1 MRFFFINRNNTSK
14 NKIMHDF
21 SNNFKERIKSLN
33 VQDITDK
40 ILTVLNN
47 AFDSVQKVDSKVLIS
62 FKEFE
67 SDSLLSHIF
76 TVNVDFV
83 QLSKNTLKINNL
95 DSLSIDIIKTCQ
107 NNLDK
112 TLENENYLTIEKYA
126 VQDFVT
132 EVIKDYFKESV
143 TTEKVYTISVK
154 PQDSL
159 LIVNDEI
166 VTTIN
171 GTYSDKAPENSEI
184 KVYISSE
191 NYEPLEETIT
201 LSSEKSVFNFEL
213 KPVLCAFNLVTV
225 PETDNVHLYKKV
237 ERTYLN
243 EKTGTALKE
252 STKPSSFV
260 FSDLETGYS
269 EIPLVKNGRVYQCSV
284 NKGSEFVLQ
293 VKKRLYK
300 DITET
305 ILFERDIFE
314 VLDLE
319 KYCIPVK
326 ITGPENCSVY
336 VNDELVE
343 IPYKTE
349 LGVNEGLK
357 IEALSDTGE
366 VYKNFVIGNES
377 NISTGLEFNINFTK
391 MFDFDIKVEDS
402 SDLYINNLKIDST
415 SYSEQFIEGSV
426 VDVRVEKSGYV
437 PIVERFYITHDI
449 EKEYTLTEK
458 LPEKVLSISV
468 EPQDAYLILNGQQ
481 VTNPY
486 TGMFT
491 ENSEIQIKA
500 FKSGYKAI
508 TENIIL
514 NSDIEKKYIL
524 EEVQIEK
531 PILNIDCNIPDAT
544 LVVNNDFIS
553 LPASI
558 YGVPGSLYSVMISKE
573 GYKTYTN
580 EIRLVENTDLH
591 VELEKLSELELTDK
605 VKLKV
610 NCSKLNSI
618 IMINGVQVD
627 NNSTVEYPRGTIL
640 DIEATYPGYVT
651 YSRRMSISE
660 DTDLDIVLEKS
671 ENLSTYR
678 VYVYNTTG
686 ATLTVNDKQVAAPY
700 VSDFEYGSKVK
711 IKSEL
716 EGYETY
722 ENELFIDQD
731 YIININLKK
740 KVDIN
745 IETVIPE

>member
-1 MRFFFINRNNTSK
+1 MY
-14 NKIMHDF
+14 DF
-21 SNNFKERIKSLN
+21 SNAFKEQIKGLN
-33 VQDITDK
+33 VQSISAK

-47 AFDSVQKVDSKVLIS
+47 AFDSIQNQDGKVLIS

-67 SDSLLSHIF
+67 SNSVLSHIF

-83 QLSKNTLKINNL
+83 QLSKNVLKINNL
-95 DSLSIDIIKTCQ
+95 NSLSIDIIKTCRTK
-107 NNLDK
+107 NFDK
-112 TLENENYLTIEKYA
+112 TLENENHLTIEKYA
-126 VQDFVT
+126 IQDFVT
-132 EVIKDYFKESV
+132 EVVKDYFKESV
-143 TTEKVYTISVK
+143 TNEKVYTITVS
-154 PQDSL
+154 PQDAL
-159 LIVNDEI
+159 LIVNDEK

-184 KVYISSE
+184 KVYVSHD
-191 NYEPLEETIT
+191 NYEPVEETIT

-260 FSDLETGYS
+260 FSDPEYTYS
-269 EIPLVKNGRVYQCSV
+269 EIPLVKNDRVYQCSV

-300 DITET
+300 DISET
-305 ILFERDIFE
+305 ILFERDIFK

-402 SDLYINNLKIDST
+402 ADLYINNLKIDSGA
-415 SYSEQFIEGSV
+415 YSEKLIEGSV

-437 PIVERFYITHDI
+437 PVTERFYITHDI
-449 EKEYTLTEK
+449 EKEYVLTEK

-468 EPQDAYLILNGQQ
+468 EPQDAYLMLNGQQ

-491 ENSEIQIKA
+491 ENSEIQIKV

-508 TENIIL
+508 TENIIV
-514 NSDIEKKYIL
+514 NSDIEKNYVL
-524 EEVQIEK
+524 EEVQINK
-531 PILNIDCNIPDAT
+531 PILNIDCNVEDAV
-544 LVVNNDFIS
+544 LVVNNDFVT

-558 YGVPGSLYSVMISKE
+558 YGNPGSLYSIMISKE
-573 GYKTYTN
+573 GFKTYTN

-591 VELEKLSELELTDK
+591 VELEKLSSEELTDK
-605 VKLKV
+605 VKLNVK
-610 NCSKLNSI
+610 CSKLNSL

-640 DIEATYPGYVT
+640 DIEVTYPGYAT
-651 YSRRMSISE
+651 CSSRMTISE
-660 DTDLDIVLEKS
+660 DTDLNIVLEKTD
-671 ENLSTYR
+671 NLSSYR
-678 VYVYNTTG
+678 VYIYNTTG
-686 ATLTVNDKQVAAPY
+686 ATLTVNGKQVAAPY

-716 EGYETY
+716 DGYETY

-731 YIININLKK
+731 YIIYINLEKIDEK
-740 KVDIN
+740 LI
-745 IETVIPE
+745 

>member
-1 MRFFFINRNNTSK
+1 MY
-14 NKIMHDF
+14 DF
-21 SNNFKERIKSLN
+21 SNAFKEQIKGLN
-33 VQDITDK
+33 VQSISAK

-47 AFDSVQKVDSKVLIS
+47 AFDSIQNQDGKVLIS

-67 SDSLLSHIF
+67 SNSVLSHIF

-83 QLSKNTLKINNL
+83 QLSKNVLKINNL
-95 DSLSIDIIKTCQ
+95 NSLSIDIIKTCRTK
-107 NNLDK
+107 NFDK

-126 VQDFVT
+126 IQDFVT
-132 EVIKDYFKESV
+132 EVVKDYFKESIV
-143 TTEKVYTISVK
+143 NEKVYTITVS
-154 PQDSL
+154 PQDAL
-159 LIVNDEI
+159 LIVNDEK

-184 KVYISSE
+184 KVYVSHD
-191 NYEPLEETIT
+191 NYEPVEETIN

-260 FSDLETGYS
+260 FSDPEYTYS
-269 EIPLVKNGRVYQCSV
+269 EIPLVKNDRVYQCSV

-300 DITET
+300 DISET
-305 ILFERDIFE
+305 ILFERDIFK

-402 SDLYINNLKIDST
+402 ADLYINNLKIDSGA
-415 SYSEQFIEGSV
+415 YSEKLIEGSV

-437 PIVERFYITHDI
+437 PVTERFYITHDI
-449 EKEYTLTEK
+449 EKEYVLTEK

-491 ENSEIQIKA
+491 ENSEIQIKV

-508 TENIIL
+508 TENIIV
-514 NSDIEKKYIL
+514 NSDIEKNYVL
-524 EEVQIEK
+524 EEVQINK
-531 PILNIDCNIPDAT
+531 PILNIDCNVEDAV
-544 LVVNNDFIS
+544 LVVNNDFVT

-558 YGVPGSLYSVMISKE
+558 YGVPGSLYSIMISKE

-591 VELEKLSELELTDK
+591 VELEKLSSEELTDI
-605 VKLKV
+605 VKLNVK
-610 NCSKLNSI
+610 CSKLNSL

-640 DIEATYPGYVT
+640 DIEVTYPGYAT
-651 YSRRMSISE
+651 CSSRMTISE
-660 DTDLDIVLEKS
+660 DTDLNIVLEKTD
-671 ENLSTYR
+671 NLSSYR
-678 VYVYNTTG
+678 VYIYNTTG
-686 ATLTVNDKQVAAPY
+686 ATLTVNGKQVAAPY

-716 EGYETY
+716 DGYETY

-731 YIININLKK
+731 YIIYINLEKIDEK
-740 KVDIN
+740 LI
-745 IETVIPE
+745 

>member
-1 MRFFFINRNNTSK
+1 MR
-14 NKIMHDF
+14 DF
-21 SNNFKERIKSLN
+21 SNSFKEHIKKLDVQNTANEILETLN
-33 VQDITDK
+33 DS
-40 ILTVLNN
+40 
-47 AFDSVQKVDSKVLIS
+47 FDSIVNDGKVLIS
-62 FKEFE
+62 FRDFDGK
-67 SDSLLSHIF
+67 SIKSHIF

-83 QLSKNTLKINNL
+83 SLSKNVLKINNL
-95 DSLSIDIIKTCQ
+95 NTLSIDIINQCSDVQIQ
-107 NNLDK
+107 NTLDSGVYFSI
-112 TLENENYLTIEKYA
+112 LKYA
-126 VQDFVT
+126 LQDFITETVT
-132 EVIKDYFKESV
+132 DLFKESIV
-143 TTEKVYTISVK
+143 NEKVYTISVK
-154 PQDSL
+154 PQDAL

-184 KVYISSE
+184 KVHISSE
-191 NYEPLEETIT
+191 NYEPLEETFT
-201 LSSEKSVFNFEL
+201 LSSEKSVYDFEL
-213 KPVLCAFNLVTV
+213 KPVLCTFNLVTV

-243 EKTGTALKE
+243 DKSGTALKE

-260 FSDLETGYS
+260 FSDPEYTYS
-269 EIPLVKNGRVYQCSV
+269 EIPLDKNGRVYQCSV

-300 DITET
+300 DISET
-305 ILFERDIFE
+305 ILFDKDIFE
-314 VLDLE
+314 VIDLE
-319 KYCIPVK
+319 EYFVPVK
-326 ITGPENCSVY
+326 INAPENCSVY
-336 VNDELVE
+336 INDELVTV
-343 IPYKTE
+343 PYSTK
-349 LGVNEGLK
+349 LAVNEGLK

-366 VYKNFVIGNES
+366 VYKNFVIANES
-377 NISTGLEFNINFTK
+377 NISTGLEFDIEFTK
-391 MFDFDIKVEDS
+391 MFNFDIKVEDS
-402 SDLYINNLKIDST
+402 ADLYINNLKIDST
-415 SYSEQFIEGSV
+415 SYSEQLIEGSV

-437 PIVERFYITHDI
+437 PVTERFYITHDI

-468 EPQDAYLILNGQQ
+468 EPQDSYLILNGQQ

-486 TGMFT
+486 TGTFT

-514 NSDIEKKYIL
+514 NSDTEKQYTL

-531 PILNIDCNIPDAT
+531 PILNINCNIPDAT
-544 LVVNNDFIS
+544 LVVNNDFIT

-573 GYKTYTN
+573 GFKTYSN

-591 VELEKLSELELTDK
+591 VELEELSSEELTDK

-618 IMINGVQVD
+618 IMINGKQVD

-660 DTDLDIVLEKS
+660 DTELEITLEKS

-678 VYVYNTTG
+678 VYIYNTSG

-745 IETVIPE
+745 VDINII

>member
-1 MRFFFINRNNTSK
+1 MY
-14 NKIMHDF
+14 DF
-21 SNNFKERIKSLN
+21 SNAFKEQIKGLN
-33 VQDITDK
+33 VQSISDK

-47 AFDSVQKVDSKVLIS
+47 SFDSIQQDDGKVLIS

-67 SDSLLSHIF
+67 SNSVLCHIF

-83 QLSKNTLKINNL
+83 QLSKNVLKINNL
-95 DSLSIDIIKTCQ
+95 DSLSIDIIKTCRTK
-107 NNLDK
+107 NFDK

-126 VQDFVT
+126 IQDFVT
-132 EVIKDYFKESV
+132 EILKDYFKESIV
-143 TTEKVYTISVK
+143 NEKVYTISVK
-154 PQDSL
+154 PQDAL
-159 LIVNDEI
+159 LIVNDKS

-171 GTYSDKAPENSEI
+171 GTYSDKAPENTEI
-184 KVYISSE
+184 KVYVSHDNYQSIEE
-191 NYEPLEETIT
+191 NIVVTSDKT
-201 LSSEKSVFNFEL
+201 LFNFNLE
-213 KPVLCAFNLVTV
+213 PVLCAFNLVTV

-260 FSDLETGYS
+260 FSDPEYTYS
-269 EIPLVKNGRVYQCSV
+269 EIPLDKNGRVYQCSV

-305 ILFERDIFE
+305 ILFDRDIFK

-336 VNDELVE
+336 INDELVE

-391 MFDFDIKVEDS
+391 MFDFDIRVEDS
-402 SDLYINNLKIDST
+402 ADLYINNLKIDSN
-415 SYSEQFIEGSV
+415 SYSEQLIEGSI

-437 PIVERFYITHDI
+437 PVVERFYITQDI
-449 EKEYTLTEK
+449 EKEYVLTEK

-468 EPQDAYLILNGQQ
+468 EPQNAYLFVNGQQ

-486 TGMFT
+486 TGTFT
-491 ENSEIQIKA
+491 ENSEIQIKTFA
-500 FKSGYKAI
+500 SGYKAI
-508 TENIIL
+508 TENIIV
-514 NSDIEKKYIL
+514 NSDIEKQYTL

-531 PILNIDCNIPDAT
+531 PILNINCNIPDAT
-544 LVVNNDFIS
+544 LVVNNDFIT

-573 GYKTYTN
+573 GFKTYSN
-580 EIRLVENTDLH
+580 EIRLVENTDIN
-591 VELEKLSELELTDK
+591 VELEELSESELTDK

-678 VYVYNTTG
+678 VYIYNTSG

-716 EGYETY
+716 DGYETY
-722 ENELFIDQD
+722 ENELFINQD
-731 YIININLKK
+731 YIVNINLEKIDE

-745 IETVIPE
+745 INVK

>member
-1 MRFFFINRNNTSK
+1 
-14 NKIMHDF
+14 MHDF

-33 VQDITDK
+33 VQSISDK

-47 AFDSVQKVDSKVLIS
+47 AFDSVQQDDGKVLIS

-67 SDSLLSHIF
+67 SNSLLSHIF

-83 QLSKNTLKINNL
+83 QLSKNVLKINNL
-95 DSLSIDIIKTCQ
+95 DSLSIDIIKTCRTQ
-107 NNLDK
+107 NFDK

-126 VQDFVT
+126 IQDFVT

-143 TTEKVYTISVK
+143 TNEKVYTISVK
-154 PQDSL
+154 PQDAL

-184 KVYISSE
+184 KVYISSD
-191 NYEPLEETIT
+191 NYEPIEETIT
-201 LSSEKSVFNFEL
+201 LSSEKSVFDFEL

-243 EKTGTALKE
+243 ENAGTALKE

-260 FSDLETGYS
+260 FSDLEYTYS

-300 DITET
+300 DISET

-314 VLDLE
+314 VIDLE

-402 SDLYINNLKIDST
+402 ADLYVNNLKIDSGA
-415 SYSEQFIEGSV
+415 YSEKLIEGSV

-437 PIVERFYITHDI
+437 PVTERFYITQDI

-486 TGMFT
+486 SGMFT

-508 TENIIL
+508 TENIIV
-514 NSDIEKKYIL
+514 NSDIEKNYTL
-524 EEVQIEK
+524 EEVQINK
-531 PILNIDCNIPDAT
+531 PILNIDCNVEGAV
-544 LVVNNDFIS
+544 LVVNNDFIT
-553 LPASI
+553 LPAAI
-558 YGVPGSLYSVMISKE
+558 YGNPGSLYSVMISKE
-573 GYKTYTN
+573 GFKTYTN
-580 EIRLVENTDLH
+580 EIRLLENTDLH
-591 VELEKLSELELTDK
+591 VELEELSESELTDK
-605 VKLKV
+605 VKLNVK
-610 NCSKLNSI
+610 CSKLNSI

-627 NNSTVEYPRGTIL
+627 NNSTLEYPRGTIL
-640 DIEATYPGYVT
+640 DIEATYPGYAT
-651 YSRRMSISE
+651 YSSRMTISE
-660 DTDLDIVLEKS
+660 DSDLDIVLEKTD
-671 ENLSTYR
+671 NLSSYR

-686 ATLTVNDKQVAAPY
+686 ATLTVNDKQVSAPF

-716 EGYETY
+716 DGYKTY

-731 YIININLKK
+731 YIIYINLQKL
-740 KVDIN
+740 
-745 IETVIPE
+745 

>member
-1 MRFFFINRNNTSK
+1 MY
-14 NKIMHDF
+14 DF
-21 SNNFKERIKSLN
+21 SNAFKEQIKGLN
-33 VQDITDK
+33 VQSTSAK

-47 AFDSVQKVDSKVLIS
+47 AFDSIQNQDGKVLIS

-67 SDSLLSHIF
+67 SNSVLSHIF

-83 QLSKNTLKINNL
+83 QLSKNVLKINNL
-95 DSLSIDIIKTCQ
+95 NSLSIDIIKTCRTK
-107 NNLDK
+107 NFDK
-112 TLENENYLTIEKYA
+112 TLENENHLTIEKYA
-126 VQDFVT
+126 IQDFVT
-132 EVIKDYFKESV
+132 EVVKDYFKESV
-143 TTEKVYTISVK
+143 TNEKVYTITVS
-154 PQDSL
+154 PQDAL
-159 LIVNDEI
+159 LIVNDEK

-184 KVYISSE
+184 KVYVSHD
-191 NYEPLEETIT
+191 NYEPVEETIN

-213 KPVLCAFNLVTV
+213 KPVLCTFNLVTV

-260 FSDLETGYS
+260 FSDPEYTYS
-269 EIPLVKNGRVYQCSV
+269 EIPLVKNDRVYQCSV

-300 DITET
+300 DISET
-305 ILFERDIFE
+305 ILFERDIFK

-402 SDLYINNLKIDST
+402 ADLYINNLKIDSGA
-415 SYSEQFIEGSV
+415 YSEKLIEGSV

-437 PIVERFYITHDI
+437 PVTERFYITHDI
-449 EKEYTLTEK
+449 EKEYVLTEK

-491 ENSEIQIKA
+491 ENSEIQIKV

-508 TENIIL
+508 TENIIV
-514 NSDIEKKYIL
+514 NSDIEKNYVL
-524 EEVQIEK
+524 EEVQINK
-531 PILNIDCNIPDAT
+531 PILNIDCNVEDAV
-544 LVVNNDFIS
+544 LVVNNDFVT

-558 YGVPGSLYSVMISKE
+558 YGNPGSLYSIMISKE
-573 GYKTYTN
+573 GFKTYTN

-591 VELEKLSELELTDK
+591 VELEKLSSEELTDI
-605 VKLKV
+605 VKLNVK
-610 NCSKLNSI
+610 CSKLNSL

-640 DIEATYPGYVT
+640 DIEVTYPGYAT
-651 YSRRMSISE
+651 CSSRMTISE
-660 DTDLDIVLEKS
+660 DTDLNIVLEKTD
-671 ENLSTYR
+671 NLSSYR
-678 VYVYNTTG
+678 VYIYNTTG
-686 ATLTVNDKQVAAPY
+686 ATLTVNGKQVAAPY

-716 EGYETY
+716 DGYETY

-731 YIININLKK
+731 YIIYINLEKIDEK
-740 KVDIN
+740 LI
-745 IETVIPE
+745 

>member
-1 MRFFFINRNNTSK
+1 
-14 NKIMHDF
+14 MHDF
-21 SNNFKERIKSLN
+21 SNNFKERIKSLD
-33 VQDITDK
+33 VQSISDK
-40 ILTVLNN
+40 ILTVLNS
-47 AFDSVQKVDSKVLIS
+47 AFDSVQQDDGKVLIS

-67 SDSLLSHIF
+67 SNSLLSHIF

-83 QLSKNTLKINNL
+83 QLSKNVLKINNL
-95 DSLSIDIIKTCQ
+95 DSLSIDIIKTCRTK
-107 NNLDK
+107 NFDK

-126 VQDFVT
+126 IQDFVT

-143 TTEKVYTISVK
+143 TNEKVYTISVK
-154 PQDSL
+154 PQDAL

-184 KVYISSE
+184 KVYISSD
-191 NYEPLEETIT
+191 NYEPVEETIT

-260 FSDLETGYS
+260 FSDLEYTYS

-300 DITET
+300 DISET

-349 LGVNEGLK
+349 LAVNEGLK

-391 MFDFDIKVEDS
+391 MFNFDIKVEDS
-402 SDLYINNLKIDST
+402 ADLFINNLKIDSGT
-415 SYSEQFIEGSV
+415 YSEKLIEGSV

-437 PIVERFYITHDI
+437 PVVERFYITQDI

-486 TGMFT
+486 SGMFT

-508 TENIIL
+508 TENIIV
-514 NSDIEKKYIL
+514 NSDIEKNYTL
-524 EEVQIEK
+524 EEVQINK
-531 PILNIDCNIPDAT
+531 PILNIDCNVEGAV

-553 LPASI
+553 LPAAI
-558 YGVPGSLYSVMISKE
+558 YGNPGSLYSVMISKE
-573 GYKTYTN
+573 GFKTYTN
-580 EIRLVENTDLH
+580 EIRLLENTDLH
-591 VELEKLSELELTDK
+591 VELEELSESELTDK
-605 VKLKV
+605 VKLNV
-610 NCSKLNSI
+610 RCSKLNSI

-627 NNSTVEYPRGTIL
+627 NNSTLEYPRGTIL
-640 DIEATYPGYVT
+640 DIEATYPGYAT
-651 YSRRMSISE
+651 YSSRMTISE
-660 DTDLDIVLEKS
+660 DSDLDIVLEKTD
-671 ENLSTYR
+671 NLSSYR
-678 VYVYNTTG
+678 VYIYNTTG
-686 ATLTVNDKQVAAPY
+686 ATLTVNDKQVSAPF

-716 EGYETY
+716 DGYETY

-731 YIININLKK
+731 YIIYINLKTK
-740 KVDIN
+740 
-745 IETVIPE
+745 TVIPE

>member
-1 MRFFFINRNNTSK
+1 MY
-14 NKIMHDF
+14 DF
-21 SNNFKERIKSLN
+21 SNAFKEQIKGLN
-33 VQDITDK
+33 VQSISAK

-47 AFDSVQKVDSKVLIS
+47 AFDSIQNQDGKVLIS

-67 SDSLLSHIF
+67 SNSVLSHIF

-83 QLSKNTLKINNL
+83 QLSKNVLKINNL
-95 DSLSIDIIKTCQ
+95 NSLSIDIIKTCRTK
-107 NNLDK
+107 NFDK

-126 VQDFVT
+126 IQDFVT
-132 EVIKDYFKESV
+132 EVVKDYFKESV
-143 TTEKVYTISVK
+143 TNEKVYTISVS
-154 PQDSL
+154 PQDAL

-184 KVYISSE
+184 KVYVSHD
-191 NYEPLEETIT
+191 NYEPVEETIT

-260 FSDLETGYS
+260 FSDPEYTYS
-269 EIPLVKNGRVYQCSV
+269 EIPLVKNDRVYQCSV

-300 DITET
+300 DISKT
-305 ILFERDIFE
+305 ILFDRDIFE

-336 VNDELVE
+336 INDELVE

-402 SDLYINNLKIDST
+402 ADLYINNLKIDSNT
-415 SYSEQFIEGSV
+415 YSEKLIEGSV

-437 PIVERFYITHDI
+437 PVTERFYITHDI
-449 EKEYTLTEK
+449 EKEYVLTEK

-508 TENIIL
+508 TENIIV
-514 NSDIEKKYIL
+514 NSDIEKNYVL
-524 EEVQIEK
+524 EEVQINK
-531 PILNIDCNIPDAT
+531 PILNIDCNVEDAV
-544 LVVNNDFIS
+544 LVVNNDFVT

-558 YGVPGSLYSVMISKE
+558 YGNPGSLYSIMISKE
-573 GYKTYTN
+573 GFKTYTN

-591 VELEKLSELELTDK
+591 VELEKLSSEELTDK
-605 VKLKV
+605 VKLNVK
-610 NCSKLNSI
+610 CSKLNSL

-640 DIEATYPGYVT
+640 DIEVTYPGYAT
-651 YSRRMSISE
+651 CSSRMTISE
-660 DTDLDIVLEKS
+660 DTDLNIVLEKTDT
-671 ENLSTYR
+671 LSSYR
-678 VYVYNTTG
+678 VYIYNTTG
-686 ATLTVNDKQVAAPY
+686 ATLTVNGKQVAAPY

-716 EGYETY
+716 DGYETY

-731 YIININLKK
+731 YIIYINLEKIDEK
-740 KVDIN
+740 LI
-745 IETVIPE
+745 

>member
-1 MRFFFINRNNTSK
+1 MY
-14 NKIMHDF
+14 DF
-21 SNNFKERIKSLN
+21 SNAFKEQIKGLN
-33 VQDITDK
+33 VQSISAK

-47 AFDSVQKVDSKVLIS
+47 AFDSIQNQDGKVLIS

-67 SDSLLSHIF
+67 SNSVLSHIF

-83 QLSKNTLKINNL
+83 QLSKNVLKINNL
-95 DSLSIDIIKTCQ
+95 NSLSIDIIKTCRTK
-107 NNLDK
+107 NFDK

-126 VQDFVT
+126 IQDFVT

-143 TTEKVYTISVK
+143 TNEKVYTITVS
-154 PQDSL
+154 PQDAL
-159 LIVNDEI
+159 LIVNDEK

-184 KVYISSE
+184 KVYVSHD
-191 NYEPLEETIT
+191 NYEPVEETIN

-213 KPVLCAFNLVTV
+213 KPVLCVFNLVTV

-260 FSDLETGYS
+260 FSDPEYTYS
-269 EIPLVKNGRVYQCSV
+269 EIPLVKNDRVYQCSV

-300 DITET
+300 DISET
-305 ILFERDIFE
+305 ILFERDIFK

-402 SDLYINNLKIDST
+402 ADLYINNLKIDSN
-415 SYSEQFIEGSV
+415 SYSEKLIEGSV

-437 PIVERFYITHDI
+437 PVTERFYITQDI
-449 EKEYTLTEK
+449 EKEYVLTEK

-491 ENSEIQIKA
+491 ENSEIQIKV

-508 TENIIL
+508 TENIIV
-514 NSDIEKKYIL
+514 NSDIEKNYVL
-524 EEVQIEK
+524 EEVQINK
-531 PILNIDCNIPDAT
+531 PILNIDCNVEDAV
-544 LVVNNDFIS
+544 LVVNNDFVT

-558 YGVPGSLYSVMISKE
+558 YGNPGSLYSIMISKE
-573 GYKTYTN
+573 GFKTYTN

-591 VELEKLSELELTDK
+591 VELEKLSSEELTDK
-605 VKLKV
+605 VKLNVK
-610 NCSKLNSI
+610 CSKLNSL

-640 DIEATYPGYVT
+640 DIEVTYPGYAT
-651 YSRRMSISE
+651 CSSRMTISE
-660 DTDLDIVLEKS
+660 DTDLNIVLEKTD
-671 ENLSTYR
+671 NLSSYR
-678 VYVYNTTG
+678 VYIYNTTG
-686 ATLTVNDKQVAAPY
+686 ATLTVNGKQVAAPY
-700 VSDFEYGSKVK
+700 VADFEYGSKVK

-716 EGYETY
+716 DGYETY

-731 YIININLKK
+731 YIIYINLEKIDEK
-740 KVDIN
+740 LI
-745 IETVIPE
+745 

>member
-1 MRFFFINRNNTSK
+1 MY
-14 NKIMHDF
+14 DF
-21 SNNFKERIKSLN
+21 SNAFKEQIKGLN
-33 VQDITDK
+33 VQSISDK

-47 AFDSVQKVDSKVLIS
+47 AFDSIQNQDGKVLIS

-67 SDSLLSHIF
+67 SNSVLSHIF

-83 QLSKNTLKINNL
+83 QLSKNVLKINNL
-95 DSLSIDIIKTCQ
+95 NSLSIDIIKTCQ
-107 NNLDK
+107 TNFDK

-126 VQDFVT
+126 IQDFVT
-132 EVIKDYFKESV
+132 EVLKDYFKESIV
-143 TTEKVYTISVK
+143 NEKVYTISVK
-154 PQDSL
+154 PQDAL
-159 LIVNDEI
+159 LIVNDEK

-184 KVYISSE
+184 KVYVSHD
-191 NYEPLEETIT
+191 NYEPIEETIVVTSDKT
-201 LSSEKSVFNFEL
+201 LFNFNLE
-213 KPVLCAFNLVTV
+213 PVLCAFNLVTV

-260 FSDLETGYS
+260 FSDPEYTYS
-269 EIPLVKNGRVYQCSV
+269 EIPLDKNGRVYQCSV

-300 DITET
+300 DISET
-305 ILFERDIFE
+305 ILFDRDIFK

-336 VNDELVE
+336 INDELVE

-391 MFDFDIKVEDS
+391 MFDFDIRVEDS
-402 SDLYINNLKIDST
+402 ADLYINNLKIDSN
-415 SYSEQFIEGSV
+415 SYSEKLIEGSV
-426 VDVRVEKSGYV
+426 VVVRVEKSGYV
-437 PIVERFYITHDI
+437 PVTERFYITHDI
-449 EKEYTLTEK
+449 EKEYVLTEK

-491 ENSEIQIKA
+491 ENSEIQIKV

-508 TENIIL
+508 TENIIV
-514 NSDIEKKYIL
+514 NSDIEKNYIL
-524 EEVQIEK
+524 EEVQVNK
-531 PILNIDCNIPDAT
+531 PILNIDCNVEDAT
-544 LVVNNDFIS
+544 LVVNNDFIT

-558 YGVPGSLYSVMISKE
+558 YGVPGGLYNIMISKE
-573 GYKTYTN
+573 GFKTYTN

-591 VELEKLSELELTDK
+591 VELEKLSESELTDK
-605 VKLKV
+605 VKLNVK
-610 NCSKLNSI
+610 CSKLNSL

-640 DIEATYPGYVT
+640 DIEVTYPGYAT
-651 YSRRMSISE
+651 CSSRMTISE
-660 DTDLDIVLEKS
+660 DTDLNIVLEKTD
-671 ENLSTYR
+671 NLSSYR
-678 VYVYNTTG
+678 VYIYNTTG
-686 ATLTVNDKQVAAPY
+686 ATLTVNDKQVAAPF

-716 EGYETY
+716 DGYETY

-731 YIININLKK
+731 YIIYINLEKIDEK
-740 KVDIN
+740 MI
-745 IETVIPE
+745 

>member
-1 MRFFFINRNNTSK
+1 MR
-14 NKIMHDF
+14 DF
-21 SNNFKERIKSLN
+21 SNSFKEHIKKLD
-33 VQDITDK
+33 VQNTANE
-40 ILTVLNN
+40 ILATLNN
-47 AFDSVQKVDSKVLIS
+47 SFDSVVNDDKVLIS
-62 FKEFE
+62 FRDFDGK
-67 SDSLLSHIF
+67 SIKSHIF

-83 QLSKNTLKINNL
+83 SLSKNVLKINNL
-95 DSLSIDIIKTCQ
+95 NTLSIDIINQCSDVQIQ
-107 NNLDK
+107 NTLDSGLYFSILK
-112 TLENENYLTIEKYA
+112 FAL
-126 VQDFVT
+126 QDFITETVT
-132 EVIKDYFKESV
+132 DLFKESIV
-143 TTEKVYTISVK
+143 NEKVFTITVN
-154 PQDSL
+154 PQDAL

-166 VTTIN
+166 VTTVN
-171 GTYSDKAPENSEI
+171 GTYSNKAPENSEI
-184 KVYISSE
+184 KVHISSE
-191 NYEPLEETIT
+191 NYEPVEETFT
-201 LSSEKSVFNFEL
+201 LSSEKSVYDFEL
-213 KPVLCAFNLVTV
+213 KPVLCTFNLVTV

-243 EKTGTALKE
+243 EKSGTALKE
-252 STKPSSFV
+252 STKPNSFV
-260 FSDLETGYS
+260 FSDPEYTYS
-269 EIPLVKNGRVYQCSV
+269 EIPLVKNDRVYQCYV

-300 DITET
+300 DVSET
-305 ILFERDIFE
+305 ILFDKDIFK
-314 VLDLE
+314 VIDLE
-319 KYCIPVK
+319 EYFVPVK
-326 ITGPENCSVY
+326 INAPENCSVY
-336 VNDELVE
+336 INDELVTV
-343 IPYKTE
+343 PYSTK
-349 LGVNEGLK
+349 LAVNEGLK

-366 VYKNFVIGNES
+366 VYKNFVIANES
-377 NISTGLEFNINFTK
+377 NISTGLEFEIEFTK
-391 MFDFDIKVEDS
+391 MFNFDIKVEDS
-402 SDLYINNLKIDST
+402 ADLYINNLKIDST
-415 SYSEQFIEGSV
+415 YYSEQLIEGSV

-437 PIVERFYITHDI
+437 PVTERFYITQDI
-449 EKEYTLTEK
+449 EKEYVLTEK

-486 TGMFT
+486 SGMFT

-508 TENIIL
+508 TENIIV
-514 NSDIEKKYIL
+514 NSDTEKQYTL

-531 PILNIDCNIPDAT
+531 PILNINCNIPDAT
-544 LVVNNDFIS
+544 LVVNNDFIT

-573 GYKTYTN
+573 GFKTYSN

-591 VELEKLSELELTDK
+591 VELEELSESELTDK

-678 VYVYNTTG
+678 VYIYNTSG

-716 EGYETY
+716 DGYKTY

-731 YIININLKK
+731 YIVNINLEKIDGK
-740 KVDIN
+740 IDIN
-745 IETVIPE
+745 IM

>member
-1 MRFFFINRNNTSK
+1 MY
-14 NKIMHDF
+14 DF
-21 SNNFKERIKSLN
+21 SNAFKEQIKGLN
-33 VQDITDK
+33 VQSTSAK

-47 AFDSVQKVDSKVLIS
+47 AFDSIQNQDGKVLIS

-67 SDSLLSHIF
+67 SNSLLSHIF

-83 QLSKNTLKINNL
+83 QLSKNVLKINNL
-95 DSLSIDIIKTCQ
+95 NSLSIDIIKTCRTK
-107 NNLDK
+107 NFDK

-126 VQDFVT
+126 IQDFVT
-132 EVIKDYFKESV
+132 EVVKDYFKESV
-143 TTEKVYTISVK
+143 TNEKVYTISVS
-154 PQDSL
+154 PQDAL

-184 KVYISSE
+184 KVYVSHD
-191 NYEPLEETIT
+191 NYEPVEETIVVTSDKT
-201 LSSEKSVFNFEL
+201 LFNFNLE
-213 KPVLCAFNLVTV
+213 PVLCAFNLVTV

-260 FSDLETGYS
+260 FSDPEYTYS
-269 EIPLVKNGRVYQCSV
+269 EIPLVKNDRVYQCSV

-300 DITET
+300 DISKT
-305 ILFERDIFE
+305 ILFNRDIFE

-402 SDLYINNLKIDST
+402 ADLYINNLKIDSNT
-415 SYSEQFIEGSV
+415 YSEKLIEGSV

-437 PIVERFYITHDI
+437 PVTERFYITHDI
-449 EKEYTLTEK
+449 EKEYVLTEK

-508 TENIIL
+508 TENIIV
-514 NSDIEKKYIL
+514 NSDIEKNYVL
-524 EEVQIEK
+524 EEVQINK
-531 PILNIDCNIPDAT
+531 PILNIDCNVEDAV
-544 LVVNNDFIS
+544 LVVNNDFVT

-558 YGVPGSLYSVMISKE
+558 YGNPGSLYSIMISKE
-573 GYKTYTN
+573 GFKTYTN

-591 VELEKLSELELTDK
+591 VELEKLSSEELTDK
-605 VKLKV
+605 VKLNVK
-610 NCSKLNSI
+610 CSKLNSL

-640 DIEATYPGYVT
+640 DIEVTYPGYAT
-651 YSRRMSISE
+651 CSSRMTISE
-660 DTDLDIVLEKS
+660 DTDLNIVLEKTDT
-671 ENLSTYR
+671 LSSYR
-678 VYVYNTTG
+678 VYIYNTTG
-686 ATLTVNDKQVAAPY
+686 ATLTVNGKQVAAPY

-716 EGYETY
+716 DGYETY

-731 YIININLKK
+731 YIIYINLEKIDEK
-740 KVDIN
+740 LI
-745 IETVIPE
+745 

>member
-1 MRFFFINRNNTSK
+1 MY
-14 NKIMHDF
+14 DF
-21 SNNFKERIKSLN
+21 SNAFKEQIKGLN
-33 VQDITDK
+33 VQSISAK

-47 AFDSVQKVDSKVLIS
+47 AFDSIQNQDGKVLIS

-67 SDSLLSHIF
+67 SNSVLSHIF

-83 QLSKNTLKINNL
+83 QLSKNVLKINNL
-95 DSLSIDIIKTCQ
+95 NSLSIDIIKTCRTK
-107 NNLDK
+107 NFDK

-126 VQDFVT
+126 IQDFVT
-132 EVIKDYFKESV
+132 EVVKDYFKESIV
-143 TTEKVYTISVK
+143 NEKVYTISVK
-154 PQDSL
+154 PQDAT
-159 LIVNDEI
+159 LIVNDKI

-171 GTYSDKAPENSEI
+171 GTYSDKTPENTEI
-184 KVYISSE
+184 KVYVSHDNYQSIEE
-191 NYEPLEETIT
+191 NIIVTSDKT
-201 LSSEKSVFNFEL
+201 LFNFNLE
-213 KPVLCAFNLVTV
+213 PVLCAFNLVTV

-260 FSDLETGYS
+260 FSDPEYTYS
-269 EIPLVKNGRVYQCSV
+269 EIPLVKNDRVYQCSV

-300 DITET
+300 DISKT

-391 MFDFDIKVEDS
+391 MFDFDIRVEDS
-402 SDLYINNLKIDST
+402 ADLFINNLKIDSN
-415 SYSEQFIEGSV
+415 SYSEKLIEGSV

-437 PIVERFYITHDI
+437 PVTERFYITHDI
-449 EKEYTLTEK
+449 EKEYVLTEK

-508 TENIIL
+508 TENIIV
-514 NSDIEKKYIL
+514 NSDIEKNYVL
-524 EEVQIEK
+524 EEVQINK
-531 PILNIDCNIPDAT
+531 PILNIDCNVEDAT
-544 LVVNNDFIS
+544 LVVNNDFVT

-558 YGVPGSLYSVMISKE
+558 YGNPGSLYSIMISKE

-591 VELEKLSELELTDK
+591 VELEKLSSEELTDI
-605 VKLKV
+605 VKLNVK
-610 NCSKLNSI
+610 CSKLNSL

-640 DIEATYPGYVT
+640 DIEVTYPGYAT
-651 YSRRMSISE
+651 CSSRMTISE
-660 DTDLDIVLEKS
+660 DTDLNIVLEKTD
-671 ENLSTYR
+671 NLSSYR
-678 VYVYNTTG
+678 VYIYNTTG
-686 ATLTVNDKQVAAPY
+686 ATLTVNGKQVAAPY

-716 EGYETY
+716 DGYETY

-731 YIININLKK
+731 YIIYINLEKIDE
-740 KVDIN
+740 KV
-745 IETVIPE
+745 

>member
-1 MRFFFINRNNTSK
+1 
-14 NKIMHDF
+14 MHDF

-33 VQDITDK
+33 VQSISDK
-40 ILTVLNN
+40 ILTVLNS
-47 AFDSVQKVDSKVLIS
+47 AFDSVQQDDGKVLIS

-67 SDSLLSHIF
+67 SNSVLSHIF

-83 QLSKNTLKINNL
+83 QLSKNVLKINNL
-95 DSLSIDIIKTCQ
+95 DSLSIDIIKTCRTK
-107 NNLDK
+107 NFDK

-126 VQDFVT
+126 IQDFVT
-132 EVIKDYFKESV
+132 EVIKDYFKESIV
-143 TTEKVYTISVK
+143 NEKVYTISVK
-154 PQDSL
+154 PQDAL

-171 GTYSDKAPENSEI
+171 GTYSNKAPENSEI
-184 KVYISSE
+184 KVYISSD

-201 LSSEKSVFNFEL
+201 LSSDKTLFNFNLE
-213 KPVLCAFNLVTV
+213 PVLCAFNLVTV

-260 FSDLETGYS
+260 FSDPEYTYS

-300 DITET
+300 DISET

-319 KYCIPVK
+319 KYYIPVK

-377 NISTGLEFNINFTK
+377 NISTGLEFDIEFTK

-402 SDLYINNLKIDST
+402 ADLYINNLKIDSGT
-415 SYSEQFIEGSV
+415 YSEKLIEGSV

-437 PIVERFYITHDI
+437 PVTERFYITHDI

-486 TGMFT
+486 SGMFT

-514 NSDIEKKYIL
+514 NSDIEKNYSL

-531 PILNIDCNIPDAT
+531 PILNINCNVEDAT

-553 LPASI
+553 LPAAI
-558 YGVPGSLYSVMISKE
+558 YGNPGSLYSVMISKE
-573 GYKTYTN
+573 GFKTYTN
-580 EIRLVENTDLH
+580 EIRLLENTDLH
-591 VELEKLSELELTDK
+591 VELEELSESELTDK
-605 VKLKV
+605 VKLNVK
-610 NCSKLNSI
+610 CSKLNSL

-627 NNSTVEYPRGTIL
+627 NNSTLEYPRGTIL
-640 DIEATYPGYVT
+640 DIEATYPGYAT
-651 YSRRMSISE
+651 YSRRMTISE
-660 DTDLDIVLEKS
+660 DSDLDIVLEKS
-671 ENLSTYR
+671 DNLSSYR

-686 ATLTVNDKQVAAPY
+686 ATLTVNDKQVSAPF

-716 EGYETY
+716 DGYETY
-722 ENELFIDQD
+722 KNELFIDQD
-731 YIININLKK
+731 YIIYINLQKL
-740 KVDIN
+740 
-745 IETVIPE
+745 

>member
-1 MRFFFINRNNTSK
+1 
-14 NKIMHDF
+14 MHDF

-33 VQDITDK
+33 VQSTSAK

-67 SDSLLSHIF
+67 SNSLLSHIF

-83 QLSKNTLKINNL
+83 QLSKNVLKINNL
-95 DSLSIDIIKTCQ
+95 DSLSIDIIKTCRTK
-107 NNLDK
+107 NFDK

-126 VQDFVT
+126 IQDFVT
-132 EVIKDYFKESV
+132 EVIKDYFKESIV
-143 TTEKVYTISVK
+143 NEKVYTISVK
-154 PQDSL
+154 PQDAL

-184 KVYISSE
+184 KVYVSHDNYQSIEE
-191 NYEPLEETIT
+191 NIVVTSDKT
-201 LSSEKSVFNFEL
+201 LFNFNLE
-213 KPVLCAFNLVTV
+213 PVLCAFNLVTV

-243 EKTGTALKE
+243 EKTGTSLKE

-260 FSDLETGYS
+260 FSDPEYTYS

-300 DITET
+300 DISET

-402 SDLYINNLKIDST
+402 ADLFINNLKIDSGT
-415 SYSEQFIEGSV
+415 YSEKLIEGSV

-437 PIVERFYITHDI
+437 PVTERFYITHDI

-458 LPEKVLSISV
+458 LPEKVLSVSV

-491 ENSEIQIKA
+491 ENTEIQIKA

-508 TENIIL
+508 TENIIV

-524 EEVQIEK
+524 EEVQINK
-531 PILNIDCNIPDAT
+531 PILNIDCNVEDAV

-553 LPASI
+553 LPAAI
-558 YGVPGSLYSVMISKE
+558 YGNPGSLYSVMISKE
-573 GYKTYTN
+573 GFKTYTN
-580 EIRLVENTDLH
+580 EIRLLENTDLH
-591 VELEKLSELELTDK
+591 VELEELSESELTDK
-605 VKLKV
+605 VKLNVK
-610 NCSKLNSI
+610 CSKLNSI

-627 NNSTVEYPRGTIL
+627 NNSTLEYPRGTIL
-640 DIEATYPGYVT
+640 DIEATYPGYAT
-651 YSRRMSISE
+651 YSSRMTISE
-660 DTDLDIVLEKS
+660 DSDLDIVLEKS

-678 VYVYNTTG
+678 VYIYNTTG
-686 ATLTVNDKQVAAPY
+686 ATLTVNDKQVSAPY

-716 EGYETY
+716 DGYETY

-731 YIININLKK
+731 YIIYINLKK
-740 KVDIN
+740 LDI
-745 IETVIPE
+745 

>member
-1 MRFFFINRNNTSK
+1 MY
-14 NKIMHDF
+14 DF
-21 SNNFKERIKSLN
+21 SNAFKEQIKGLN
-33 VQDITDK
+33 VQSISAK

-47 AFDSVQKVDSKVLIS
+47 AFDSIQNQDGKVLIS

-67 SDSLLSHIF
+67 SNSVLSHVF

-83 QLSKNTLKINNL
+83 QLSKNVLKINNL
-95 DSLSIDIIKTCQ
+95 NSLSIDIIKTCRTQ
-107 NNLDK
+107 NFDK

-126 VQDFVT
+126 IQDFVT
-132 EVIKDYFKESV
+132 EILKDYFKESIV
-143 TTEKVYTISVK
+143 NEKVYTISVK
-154 PQDSL
+154 PQDAL
-159 LIVNDEI
+159 LIVNDKS

-184 KVYISSE
+184 KVYVSHD
-191 NYEPLEETIT
+191 NYEPVEETIVVTSDKT
-201 LSSEKSVFNFEL
+201 LFNFNLE
-213 KPVLCAFNLVTV
+213 PVLCAFNLVTV

-260 FSDLETGYS
+260 FSDPEYTYS
-269 EIPLVKNGRVYQCSV
+269 EIPLVKNDRVYQCSV

-300 DITET
+300 DISKT
-305 ILFERDIFE
+305 ILFDRDIFE

-366 VYKNFVIGNES
+366 VYKTFVIGNES

-402 SDLYINNLKIDST
+402 ADLYINNLKIDSN
-415 SYSEQFIEGSV
+415 SYSEKLIEGSV

-437 PIVERFYITHDI
+437 PVTERFYITHDI

-468 EPQDAYLILNGQQ
+468 EPQDAYLMLNGQQ

-491 ENSEIQIKA
+491 ENSEIQIKV
-500 FKSGYKAI
+500 FKTGYKAI
-508 TENIIL
+508 TENIIV
-514 NSDIEKKYIL
+514 NSDIEKNYVL
-524 EEVQIEK
+524 EEVQINK
-531 PILNIDCNIPDAT
+531 PILNIDCNVEDAV
-544 LVVNNDFIS
+544 LVVNNDFVT

-558 YGVPGSLYSVMISKE
+558 YGNPGSLYSIMISKE
-573 GYKTYTN
+573 GFKTYTN

-591 VELEKLSELELTDK
+591 VELEKLSSEELIDK
-605 VKLKV
+605 VKLNVK
-610 NCSKLNSI
+610 CSKLNSL

-640 DIEATYPGYVT
+640 DIEVTYPGYAT
-651 YSRRMSISE
+651 CSSRMTISE
-660 DTDLDIVLEKS
+660 DTDLNIVLEKTD
-671 ENLSTYR
+671 NLSSYR
-678 VYVYNTTG
+678 VYIYNTTG
-686 ATLTVNDKQVAAPY
+686 ATLTVNGKQVAAPY
-700 VSDFEYGSKVK
+700 ISDFEYGSKVK

-716 EGYETY
+716 DGYETY

-731 YIININLKK
+731 YIIYINLEKIDEK
-740 KVDIN
+740 LI
-745 IETVIPE
+745 

>member
-1 MRFFFINRNNTSK
+1 MY
-14 NKIMHDF
+14 DF
-21 SNNFKERIKSLN
+21 SNAFKEQIKGLN
-33 VQDITDK
+33 VQSISAK

-47 AFDSVQKVDSKVLIS
+47 AFDSIQNQDGKVLIS

-67 SDSLLSHIF
+67 SNSVLSHIF

-83 QLSKNTLKINNL
+83 QLNKNVLKINNL
-95 DSLSIDIIKTCQ
+95 NSLSIDIIKTCRTK
-107 NNLDK
+107 NFDK

-126 VQDFVT
+126 IQDFVT
-132 EVIKDYFKESV
+132 EVVKDYFKESIV
-143 TTEKVYTISVK
+143 NEKVYTITVK
-154 PQDSL
+154 PQDAL
-159 LIVNDEI
+159 LIVNDEK

-171 GTYSDKAPENSEI
+171 GTYSDKAPENTEI
-184 KVYISSE
+184 KVYVSHDNYQSIEE
-191 NYEPLEETIT
+191 NIVVTSDKT
-201 LSSEKSVFNFEL
+201 LFNFNLE
-213 KPVLCAFNLVTV
+213 PVLCEFNLVTV

-260 FSDLETGYS
+260 FSDPEYTYS

-284 NKGSEFVLQ
+284 NKGSEFILQ

-300 DITET
+300 DISKT

-402 SDLYINNLKIDST
+402 ADLYINNLKIDSGA
-415 SYSEQFIEGSV
+415 YSEKLIEGSV

-437 PIVERFYITHDI
+437 PVAERFYITHDI

-468 EPQDAYLILNGQQ
+468 EPQDAYLMLNGQQ

-491 ENSEIQIKA
+491 ENSEIQIKV

-508 TENIIL
+508 TENIIV
-514 NSDIEKKYIL
+514 NSDIEKNYIL
-524 EEVQIEK
+524 EEVQINK
-531 PILNIDCNIPDAT
+531 PILNIDCNVEDAT

-558 YGVPGSLYSVMISKE
+558 YGNPGSLYSIMISKE
-573 GYKTYTN
+573 GFKTYTN

-591 VELEKLSELELTDK
+591 VELEKLSSEELTDK
-605 VKLKV
+605 VKLNVK
-610 NCSKLNSI
+610 CSKLNSL

-640 DIEATYPGYVT
+640 DIEVTYPGYAT
-651 YSRRMSISE
+651 CSSRMTISE
-660 DTDLDIVLEKS
+660 DTDLNIVLEKTD
-671 ENLSTYR
+671 NLSSYR
-678 VYVYNTTG
+678 VYIYNTTG
-686 ATLTVNDKQVAAPY
+686 ATLTVNDKQVAAPF

-716 EGYETY
+716 DGYETY

-731 YIININLKK
+731 YIIYINLEKIDEK
-740 KVDIN
+740 LI
-745 IETVIPE
+745 

>member
-1 MRFFFINRNNTSK
+1 MY
-14 NKIMHDF
+14 DF
-21 SNNFKERIKSLN
+21 SNAFKEQIKGLN
-33 VQDITDK
+33 VQSISAT

-47 AFDSVQKVDSKVLIS
+47 AFDSIQNQDGKVLIS

-67 SDSLLSHIF
+67 SNSVLSHIF

-83 QLSKNTLKINNL
+83 QLSKNVLKINNL
-95 DSLSIDIIKTCQ
+95 NSLSIDIIKTCRTK
-107 NNLDK
+107 NFDK

-126 VQDFVT
+126 IQDFVT
-132 EVIKDYFKESV
+132 EVVKDYFKESIV
-143 TTEKVYTISVK
+143 NEKVYTISVK
-154 PQDSL
+154 PQDAL
-159 LIVNDEI
+159 LTVNDKI

-184 KVYISSE
+184 KVYVSHD
-191 NYEPLEETIT
+191 NYEPVEETIVVTSDKT
-201 LSSEKSVFNFEL
+201 LFNFNLE
-213 KPVLCAFNLVTV
+213 PVLCAFNLVTV

-260 FSDLETGYS
+260 FSDPEYTYS
-269 EIPLVKNGRVYQCSV
+269 EIPLVKNDRVYQCSV

-300 DITET
+300 DISKT

-336 VNDELVE
+336 INDELVE

-402 SDLYINNLKIDST
+402 ADLYINNLKIDSK
-415 SYSEQFIEGSV
+415 SYSEKLIEGSV

-437 PIVERFYITHDI
+437 PVTERFYITHDI
-449 EKEYTLTEK
+449 EKEYVLTEK

-508 TENIIL
+508 TENIIV
-514 NSDIEKKYIL
+514 NSDIEKNYVL
-524 EEVQIEK
+524 EEVQINK
-531 PILNIDCNIPDAT
+531 PILNIDCNVEDAV
-544 LVVNNDFIS
+544 LVVNNDFVT

-558 YGVPGSLYSVMISKE
+558 YGNPGSLYSIMISKE
-573 GYKTYTN
+573 GFKTYTN

-591 VELEKLSELELTDK
+591 VELEKLSSEELTDI
-605 VKLKV
+605 VKLNVK
-610 NCSKLNSI
+610 CSKLNSL

-640 DIEATYPGYVT
+640 DIEVTYPGYAT
-651 YSRRMSISE
+651 CSSRMTISE
-660 DTDLDIVLEKS
+660 DTDLNIVLEKTD
-671 ENLSTYR
+671 NLSSYR
-678 VYVYNTTG
+678 VYIYNTTG
-686 ATLTVNDKQVAAPY
+686 ATLTVNGKQVAAPY

-716 EGYETY
+716 DGYETY

-731 YIININLKK
+731 YIIYINLEKIDEK
-740 KVDIN
+740 LI
-745 IETVIPE
+745 

>member
-1 MRFFFINRNNTSK
+1 MY
-14 NKIMHDF
+14 DF
-21 SNNFKERIKSLN
+21 SNAFKEQIKGLN
-33 VQDITDK
+33 VQSISDK

-47 AFDSVQKVDSKVLIS
+47 AFDSIQNQDGKVLIS

-67 SDSLLSHIF
+67 SNSVLSHIF

-83 QLSKNTLKINNL
+83 QLSKNVLKINNL
-95 DSLSIDIIKTCQ
+95 NSLSIDIIKTCQ
-107 NNLDK
+107 TNFDK

-126 VQDFVT
+126 IQDFVT
-132 EVIKDYFKESV
+132 EVLKDYFKESIV
-143 TTEKVYTISVK
+143 NEKVYTISVK
-154 PQDSL
+154 PQDAL
-159 LIVNDEI
+159 LIVNDEK

-184 KVYISSE
+184 KVYVSHD
-191 NYEPLEETIT
+191 NYEPIEETIVVTSDKT
-201 LSSEKSVFNFEL
+201 LFNFNLE
-213 KPVLCAFNLVTV
+213 PVLCAFNLVTV

-260 FSDLETGYS
+260 FSDPEYTYS
-269 EIPLVKNGRVYQCSV
+269 EIPLNKNGRVYQCSV

-300 DITET
+300 DISET
-305 ILFERDIFE
+305 ILFDRDIFK

-336 VNDELVE
+336 INDELVE

-391 MFDFDIKVEDS
+391 MFDFDIRVEDS
-402 SDLYINNLKIDST
+402 ADLYINNLKIDSN
-415 SYSEQFIEGSV
+415 SYSEKLIEGSV
-426 VDVRVEKSGYV
+426 VVVRVEKSGYV
-437 PIVERFYITHDI
+437 PVTERFYITHDI

-491 ENSEIQIKA
+491 ENSEIQIKV

-508 TENIIL
+508 TENIIV
-514 NSDIEKKYIL
+514 NSDIEKNYIL
-524 EEVQIEK
+524 EEVQVNK
-531 PILNIDCNIPDAT
+531 PILNIDCNVEDAT
-544 LVVNNDFIS
+544 LVVNNDFIT

-558 YGVPGSLYSVMISKE
+558 YGVPGGLYNIMISKE
-573 GYKTYTN
+573 GFKTYTN

-591 VELEKLSELELTDK
+591 VELEKLSESELTDK
-605 VKLKV
+605 VKLNVK
-610 NCSKLNSI
+610 CSKLNSL

-640 DIEATYPGYVT
+640 DIEVTYPGYAT
-651 YSRRMSISE
+651 CSSRMTISE
-660 DTDLDIVLEKS
+660 DTDLNIVLEKTD
-671 ENLSTYR
+671 NLSSYR
-678 VYVYNTTG
+678 VYIYNTTG
-686 ATLTVNDKQVAAPY
+686 ATLTVNDKQVAAPF

-716 EGYETY
+716 DGYETY

-731 YIININLKK
+731 YIIYINLEKIDEK
-740 KVDIN
+740 MI
-745 IETVIPE
+745 

>member
-1 MRFFFINRNNTSK
+1 MR
-14 NKIMHDF
+14 DF
-21 SNNFKERIKSLN
+21 SNSFKEHIKKLD
-33 VQDITDK
+33 VQNTANE
-40 ILTVLNN
+40 ILATLNN
-47 AFDSVQKVDSKVLIS
+47 SFDSIDSNANDGKVLIS
-62 FKEFE
+62 FRDFDGK
-67 SDSLLSHIF
+67 SIKSHIF

-83 QLSKNTLKINNL
+83 SLSKNVLKINNL
-95 DSLSIDIIKTCQ
+95 NTLSIDIINQCSDVQIQ
-107 NNLDK
+107 NTLDSGLYFSILK
-112 TLENENYLTIEKYA
+112 FAL
-126 VQDFVT
+126 QDFITETVT
-132 EVIKDYFKESV
+132 DLFKESIV
-143 TTEKVYTISVK
+143 NEKVYTISVK
-154 PQDSL
+154 PQDAT

-171 GTYSDKAPENSEI
+171 GTYSNKAPENSEI
-184 KVYISSE
+184 KVHISSE
-191 NYEPLEETIT
+191 NYEPLEETFT
-201 LSSEKSVFNFEL
+201 LSSEKSVYDFEL
-213 KPVLCAFNLVTV
+213 KPVLCTFNLVTV

-243 EKTGTALKE
+243 DKSGTALKE

-260 FSDLETGYS
+260 FSDPEYTYS
-269 EIPLVKNGRVYQCSV
+269 EIPLDKNGRVYQCSV
-284 NKGSEFVLQ
+284 NKGSVFVLQ
-293 VKKRLYK
+293 VKKRHYK
-300 DITET
+300 DISKT
-305 ILFERDIFE
+305 ILFDKDIFE
-314 VLDLE
+314 VIDLE
-319 KYCIPVK
+319 EYFVPVK
-326 ITGPENCSVY
+326 INAPENCSVY
-336 VNDELVE
+336 IDDELVTV
-343 IPYKTE
+343 PYSTK
-349 LGVNEGLK
+349 LAVNEGLK

-366 VYKNFVIGNES
+366 VYKNFVIANES
-377 NISTGLEFNINFTK
+377 NISTGLEFDIEFTK
-391 MFDFDIKVEDS
+391 MFNFDIKVEDS
-402 SDLYINNLKIDST
+402 ADLYINNLKIDST
-415 SYSEQFIEGSV
+415 SYSEQLIEGSI

-437 PIVERFYITHDI
+437 PVTERFYITHDI

-468 EPQDAYLILNGQQ
+468 EPQNAYLFVNGQQ
-481 VTNPY
+481 VTNPF
-486 TGMFT
+486 TGTFT

-514 NSDIEKKYIL
+514 NSDTEKQYTL

-531 PILNIDCNIPDAT
+531 PILNINCNIPDAT
-544 LVVNNDFIS
+544 LVVNNDFIT

-573 GYKTYTN
+573 GFKTYTN
-580 EIRLVENTDLH
+580 EIRLVENTDIN
-591 VELEKLSELELTDK
+591 VELEELSESELTDK

-618 IMINGVQVD
+618 IMINGKQVD

-660 DTDLDIVLEKS
+660 DTELEITLEKS

-678 VYVYNTTG
+678 VYIYNTSG

-745 IETVIPE
+745 VDINIM

>member
-1 MRFFFINRNNTSK
+1 MY
-14 NKIMHDF
+14 DF
-21 SNNFKERIKSLN
+21 SHTFKEQIKGLN
-33 VQDITDK
+33 VQSISDK

-47 AFDSVQKVDSKVLIS
+47 AFDSVQRDDSKVLIS

-67 SDSLLSHIF
+67 SNSVLSHIF

-83 QLSKNTLKINNL
+83 QLSKNVLKINNL
-95 DSLSIDIIKTCQ
+95 DSLSIDIIKTCRTQ
-107 NNLDK
+107 NFDK

-126 VQDFVT
+126 IQDFVT
-132 EVIKDYFKESV
+132 EILKDYFKESIV
-143 TTEKVYTISVK
+143 NEKVYTISVK
-154 PQDSL
+154 PLDAL
-159 LIVNDEI
+159 LIVNDEK

-184 KVYISSE
+184 KVYVSHDNYQSIEE
-191 NYEPLEETIT
+191 NIVVTSDKT
-201 LSSEKSVFNFEL
+201 LFNFNLE
-213 KPVLCAFNLVTV
+213 PVLCAFNLVTV

-260 FSDLETGYS
+260 FSDPEYTYS

-284 NKGSEFVLQ
+284 NKGSEFVLR

-300 DITET
+300 DISET
-305 ILFERDIFE
+305 ILFERDIFK

-357 IEALSDTGE
+357 IEALSDSGE

-402 SDLYINNLKIDST
+402 ADLYINNLKIDSGA
-415 SYSEQFIEGSV
+415 YSEKLIEGSV
-426 VDVRVEKSGYV
+426 IDVRVEKSGYV
-437 PIVERFYITHDI
+437 PVTERFYITHDI

-486 TGMFT
+486 TGMYT
-491 ENSEIQIKA
+491 ENSEIQIKV

-508 TENIIL
+508 TENIIV

-524 EEVQIEK
+524 EEVQINK
-531 PILNIDCNIPDAT
+531 PILNIDCNVEDAT
-544 LVVNNDFIS
+544 LVVNNDFVT

-558 YGVPGSLYSVMISKE
+558 YGVPGGLYSIMISKE

-591 VELEKLSELELTDK
+591 VELEKLSSEELTDK
-605 VKLKV
+605 VKLNVK
-610 NCSKLNSI
+610 CSKLNSL

-640 DIEATYPGYVT
+640 DIEVTYPGYAT
-651 YSRRMSISE
+651 CSSRMTISE
-660 DTDLDIVLEKS
+660 DTDLNIVLEKTD
-671 ENLSTYR
+671 NLSSYR
-678 VYVYNTTG
+678 VYIYNTTG
-686 ATLTVNDKQVAAPY
+686 ATLTVNDKQVAAPF

-716 EGYETY
+716 DGYETY

-731 YIININLKK
+731 YIIYINLEKI
-740 KVDIN
+740 DERLI
-745 IETVIPE
+745 

>member
-1 MRFFFINRNNTSK
+1 
-14 NKIMHDF
+14 MHDF

-33 VQDITDK
+33 VQSISDK

-47 AFDSVQKVDSKVLIS
+47 AFDSVQQDDGKVLIS

-67 SDSLLSHIF
+67 SNSVLSHIF

-83 QLSKNTLKINNL
+83 QLSKNVLKINNL
-95 DSLSIDIIKTCQ
+95 DSLSIDIIKTCRTK
-107 NNLDK
+107 NFDK

-126 VQDFVT
+126 IQDFVT
-132 EVIKDYFKESV
+132 EVIKDYFKESIV
-143 TTEKVYTISVK
+143 NEKVYTISVS
-154 PQDSL
+154 PQDAL

-184 KVYISSE
+184 KVHISSD

-201 LSSEKSVFNFEL
+201 LSSEKSVFDFEL
-213 KPVLCAFNLVTV
+213 KPVLCTFNLVTV

-243 EKTGTALKE
+243 EKSGTALKE

-260 FSDLETGYS
+260 FSDPEYTYS

-300 DITET
+300 DISET

-319 KYCIPVK
+319 KYSIPVK

-391 MFDFDIKVEDS
+391 MFNFDIKVEDS
-402 SDLYINNLKIDST
+402 ADLFINNLKIDSGT
-415 SYSEQFIEGSV
+415 YSEKLIEGSV

-437 PIVERFYITHDI
+437 PVTERFYITHDI

-486 TGMFT
+486 SGMFR

-508 TENIIL
+508 TENIVV
-514 NSDIEKKYIL
+514 NSNIEKNYTL
-524 EEVQIEK
+524 EEVQINK
-531 PILNIDCNIPDAT
+531 PILNIDCNVEDAV

-553 LPASI
+553 LPAAI
-558 YGVPGSLYSVMISKE
+558 YGNPGSLYSVMISKE
-573 GYKTYTN
+573 GFKTYTN
-580 EIRLVENTDLH
+580 EIRLLENTDLH
-591 VELEKLSELELTDK
+591 VELEELSESELTDK
-605 VKLKV
+605 VKLNVK
-610 NCSKLNSI
+610 CSKLNSI

-627 NNSTVEYPRGTIL
+627 NNSTLEYPRGTIL

-651 YSRRMSISE
+651 YSRRMTISE
-660 DTDLDIVLEKS
+660 DSDLDITLEKS

-686 ATLTVNDKQVAAPY
+686 ATLTVNDKQVAAPF

-716 EGYETY
+716 DGYETY

-731 YIININLKK
+731 YIIYINLKK
-740 KVDIN
+740 LDI
-745 IETVIPE
+745 

>member
-1 MRFFFINRNNTSK
+1 MY
-14 NKIMHDF
+14 DF
-21 SNNFKERIKSLN
+21 SNAFKEQIKGLN
-33 VQDITDK
+33 VQSISAK

-47 AFDSVQKVDSKVLIS
+47 AFDSIQNQDGKVLIS

-67 SDSLLSHIF
+67 SNSVLSHIF

-83 QLSKNTLKINNL
+83 QLSKNVLKINNL
-95 DSLSIDIIKTCQ
+95 NSLSIDIIKTCRTK
-107 NNLDK
+107 NFDK
-112 TLENENYLTIEKYA
+112 TLENENHLTIEKYA
-126 VQDFVT
+126 IQDFVT
-132 EVIKDYFKESV
+132 EVVKDYFKESV
-143 TTEKVYTISVK
+143 TNEKVYTITVS
-154 PQDSL
+154 PQDAL
-159 LIVNDEI
+159 LIVNDEK

-184 KVYISSE
+184 KVYVSHD
-191 NYEPLEETIT
+191 NYEPVEETIT

-213 KPVLCAFNLVTV
+213 KPVLCEFNLVTV

-260 FSDLETGYS
+260 FSDPEYTYS
-269 EIPLVKNGRVYQCSV
+269 EIPLVKNDRVYQCSV

-300 DITET
+300 DISET
-305 ILFERDIFE
+305 ILFERDIFK

-402 SDLYINNLKIDST
+402 ADLYINNLKIDSGA
-415 SYSEQFIEGSV
+415 YSEKLIEGSV

-437 PIVERFYITHDI
+437 PVTERFYITHDI
-449 EKEYTLTEK
+449 EKEYVLTEK

-468 EPQDAYLILNGQQ
+468 EPQDAYLMLNSQQ

-491 ENSEIQIKA
+491 ENSEIQIKV

-508 TENIIL
+508 TENIIV
-514 NSDIEKKYIL
+514 NSDIEKNYVL
-524 EEVQIEK
+524 EEVQINK
-531 PILNIDCNIPDAT
+531 PILNIDCNVEDAV
-544 LVVNNDFIS
+544 LVVNNDFVT

-558 YGVPGSLYSVMISKE
+558 YGNPGSLYSIMISKE
-573 GYKTYTN
+573 GFKTYTN

-591 VELEKLSELELTDK
+591 VELEKLSSEELTDK
-605 VKLKV
+605 VKLNVK
-610 NCSKLNSI
+610 CSKLNSL

-640 DIEATYPGYVT
+640 DIEVTYPGYAT
-651 YSRRMSISE
+651 CSSRMTISE
-660 DTDLDIVLEKS
+660 DTDLNIVLEKTD
-671 ENLSTYR
+671 NLSSYR
-678 VYVYNTTG
+678 VYIYNTTG
-686 ATLTVNDKQVAAPY
+686 ATLTVNGKQVAAPY

-716 EGYETY
+716 DGYETY

-731 YIININLKK
+731 YIIYINLEKIDEK
-740 KVDIN
+740 LI
-745 IETVIPE
+745 

>member
-1 MRFFFINRNNTSK
+1 MY
-14 NKIMHDF
+14 DF
-21 SNNFKERIKSLN
+21 SNAFKEQIKGLN
-33 VQDITDK
+33 VQSISAK

-47 AFDSVQKVDSKVLIS
+47 AFDSIQNQDGKVLIS

-67 SDSLLSHIF
+67 SNSVLSHIF

-83 QLSKNTLKINNL
+83 QLSKNVLKINNL
-95 DSLSIDIIKTCQ
+95 NSLSIDIIKTCRTK
-107 NNLDK
+107 NFDK
-112 TLENENYLTIEKYA
+112 TLENENHLTIEKYA
-126 VQDFVT
+126 IQDFVT
-132 EVIKDYFKESV
+132 EVVKDYFKESV
-143 TTEKVYTISVK
+143 TNEKVYTITVS
-154 PQDSL
+154 PQDAL
-159 LIVNDEI
+159 LIVNDEK

-184 KVYISSE
+184 KVYISSD
-191 NYEPLEETIT
+191 NYEPVEETIN
-201 LSSEKSVFNFEL
+201 LSSEKSVFNFDL
-213 KPVLCAFNLVTV
+213 KPVLCTFNLVTV

-260 FSDLETGYS
+260 FSDPEYTYS
-269 EIPLVKNGRVYQCSV
+269 EIPLVKNDRVYQCSV

-300 DITET
+300 DISKT

-402 SDLYINNLKIDST
+402 ADLYINNLKIDSGA
-415 SYSEQFIEGSV
+415 YSEKLIEGSI

-437 PIVERFYITHDI
+437 PVTERFYITHDI
-449 EKEYTLTEK
+449 EKEYVLTEK

-491 ENSEIQIKA
+491 ENSEIQIKV

-508 TENIIL
+508 TENIIV
-514 NSDIEKKYIL
+514 NSDIEKNYVL
-524 EEVQIEK
+524 EEVQINK
-531 PILNIDCNIPDAT
+531 PILNIDCNVEDAV
-544 LVVNNDFIS
+544 LVVNNDFVT

-558 YGVPGSLYSVMISKE
+558 YGNPGSLYSIMISKE

-591 VELEKLSELELTDK
+591 VELEKLSSEELTDI
-605 VKLKV
+605 VKLNVK
-610 NCSKLNSI
+610 CSKLNSL

-640 DIEATYPGYVT
+640 DIEVTYPGYAT
-651 YSRRMSISE
+651 CSSRMTISE
-660 DTDLDIVLEKS
+660 DTDLNIVLEKTD
-671 ENLSTYR
+671 NLSSYR
-678 VYVYNTTG
+678 VYIYNTTG
-686 ATLTVNDKQVAAPY
+686 ATLTVNGKQVAAPY

-716 EGYETY
+716 DGYETY

-731 YIININLKK
+731 YIIYINLEKIDEK
-740 KVDIN
+740 LI
-745 IETVIPE
+745 

>member
-1 MRFFFINRNNTSK
+1 
-14 NKIMHDF
+14 MHDF
-21 SNNFKERIKSLN
+21 SNNFIERIIGLN
-33 VQDITDK
+33 VQSISDK

-47 AFDSVQKVDSKVLIS
+47 AFDSVQQDDGKVLIS

-67 SDSLLSHIF
+67 SNSVLSHIF

-83 QLSKNTLKINNL
+83 QLSKNVLKINNL
-95 DSLSIDIIKTCQ
+95 DSLSIDIIKTCRTK
-107 NNLDK
+107 NFDK

-126 VQDFVT
+126 IQDFVT

-143 TTEKVYTISVK
+143 TNEKVYTISVK
-154 PQDSL
+154 PQDAL

-184 KVYISSE
+184 KVYISSD
-191 NYEPLEETIT
+191 NYEPIEETIT
-201 LSSEKSVFNFEL
+201 LSSEKSVFDFEL

-243 EKTGTALKE
+243 ENTGTALKE

-260 FSDLETGYS
+260 FSDLEYTYS

-300 DITET
+300 DISET

-314 VLDLE
+314 VIDLE

-349 LGVNEGLK
+349 LAVNEGLK

-402 SDLYINNLKIDST
+402 ADLYINNLKIDSGT
-415 SYSEQFIEGSV
+415 YSEKLIEGSV

-437 PIVERFYITHDI
+437 PVTERFYITQDI

-486 TGMFT
+486 SGMFT

-508 TENIIL
+508 TENIIV
-514 NSDIEKKYIL
+514 NSDIEKNYTL
-524 EEVQIEK
+524 EEVQINK
-531 PILNIDCNIPDAT
+531 PILNIDCNVEDAV

-553 LPASI
+553 LPAAI
-558 YGVPGSLYSVMISKE
+558 YGNPGSLYSVMISKE
-573 GYKTYTN
+573 GFKTYTN
-580 EIRLVENTDLH
+580 EIRLLENTDLH
-591 VELEKLSELELTDK
+591 VELEELSESELTDK
-605 VKLKV
+605 VKLNVK
-610 NCSKLNSI
+610 CSKLNSI

-627 NNSTVEYPRGTIL
+627 NNSTLEYPRGTIL
-640 DIEATYPGYVT
+640 DIEATYPGYAT
-651 YSRRMSISE
+651 YSSRMTISE
-660 DTDLDIVLEKS
+660 DSDLDIVLEKTD
-671 ENLSTYR
+671 NLSSYR

-686 ATLTVNDKQVAAPY
+686 ATLTVNDKQVSAPF

-716 EGYETY
+716 DGYETY

-731 YIININLKK
+731 YIIYINLKK
-740 KVDIN
+740 LDI
-745 IETVIPE
+745 

>member
-1 MRFFFINRNNTSK
+1 
-14 NKIMHDF
+14 MHDF

-33 VQDITDK
+33 VQSISDK

-47 AFDSVQKVDSKVLIS
+47 AFDSVQQDEGKVLIS

-67 SDSLLSHIF
+67 TNSVLSHIF

-83 QLSKNTLKINNL
+83 QLNKNVLKINNL
-95 DSLSIDIIKTCQ
+95 DSLSIDIIKTCRTQ
-107 NNLDK
+107 NFDK

-126 VQDFVT
+126 IQDFVT
-132 EVIKDYFKESV
+132 EILKDYFKESIV
-143 TTEKVYTISVK
+143 NEKVYTISVK
-154 PQDSL
+154 PLDAL
-159 LIVNDEI
+159 LVVNDKI

-171 GTYSDKAPENSEI
+171 GTYSDKAPENTEI
-184 KVYISSE
+184 KVYVSHDNYQSIEE
-191 NYEPLEETIT
+191 NIVVTSDKT
-201 LSSEKSVFNFEL
+201 LFNFNLE
-213 KPVLCAFNLVTV
+213 PVLCAFNLVTV

-260 FSDLETGYS
+260 FSDPEYTYS

-284 NKGSEFVLQ
+284 NKGSEFVLR

-300 DITET
+300 DISET
-305 ILFERDIFE
+305 ILFERDIFK

-402 SDLYINNLKIDST
+402 ADLFINNLKIDSGA
-415 SYSEQFIEGSV
+415 YSEKLIEGSV

-437 PIVERFYITHDI
+437 PVTERFYITHDI
-449 EKEYTLTEK
+449 EKEYILTEK

-468 EPQDAYLILNGQQ
+468 EPQDAYLMLNGQQ
-481 VTNPY
+481 VANPY
-486 TGMFT
+486 TGMYT
-491 ENSEIQIKA
+491 ENSEIQIKV

-508 TENIIL
+508 TENIIV
-514 NSDIEKKYIL
+514 NSDIEKNYIL
-524 EEVQIEK
+524 EEVQINK
-531 PILNIDCNIPDAT
+531 PILNIDCNVEDAT

-558 YGVPGSLYSVMISKE
+558 YGNPGSLYSIMISKE

-591 VELEKLSELELTDK
+591 VELEKLSSEELTDK
-605 VKLKV
+605 VKLNVK
-610 NCSKLNSI
+610 CSKLNSL

-640 DIEATYPGYVT
+640 DIEVTYPGYAT
-651 YSRRMSISE
+651 CSSRMTISE
-660 DTDLDIVLEKS
+660 DTDLNIVLEKTD
-671 ENLSTYR
+671 NMSTYR
-678 VYVYNTTG
+678 VYIYNTTG
-686 ATLTVNDKQVAAPY
+686 ATLTVNDKQVAAPF

-716 EGYETY
+716 DGYETY

-731 YIININLKK
+731 YIIYINLEKI
-740 KVDIN
+740 D
-745 IETVIPE
+745 ETLI

>member
-1 MRFFFINRNNTSK
+1 
-14 NKIMHDF
+14 MHDF

-33 VQDITDK
+33 VQDTTDK

-47 AFDSVQKVDSKVLIS
+47 AFDSIQNQDGKVLIS

-67 SDSLLSHIF
+67 SNSVLCHIF
-76 TVNVDFV
+76 TVKVDFV
-83 QLSKNTLKINNL
+83 QLSKNVLKINNL
-95 DSLSIDIIKTCQ
+95 DSLSIDIIKTCRTQ
-107 NNLDK
+107 NFDK

-126 VQDFVT
+126 IQDFVT
-132 EVIKDYFKESV
+132 EILKDYFKESV
-143 TTEKVYTISVK
+143 VNEKVYTISVK
-154 PQDSL
+154 PQDAL
-159 LIVNDEI
+159 LIVNDKS

-171 GTYSDKAPENSEI
+171 GTYSDKAPENTEI
-184 KVYISSE
+184 KVYVSHDNYQSIEE
-191 NYEPLEETIT
+191 NIVVTSDKT
-201 LSSEKSVFNFEL
+201 LFNFNLE
-213 KPVLCAFNLVTV
+213 PVLCAFNLVTV

-237 ERTYLN
+237 KRTYLN

-260 FSDLETGYS
+260 FSDPEYTYS
-269 EIPLVKNGRVYQCSV
+269 EIPLDKNDRVYQCSV

-300 DITET
+300 DISET
-305 ILFERDIFE
+305 ILFDRDIFK

-391 MFDFDIKVEDS
+391 MFDFDIRVEDS
-402 SDLYINNLKIDST
+402 ADLYINNLKIDSN
-415 SYSEQFIEGSV
+415 SYSEKLIEGSV

-437 PIVERFYITHDI
+437 PVTERFYITHDI

-508 TENIIL
+508 TENIIV
-514 NSDIEKKYIL
+514 NSDIEKNYIL
-524 EEVQIEK
+524 EEVQVNK
-531 PILNIDCNIPDAT
+531 PILNIDCNVEDAT
-544 LVVNNDFIS
+544 LVVNNDFVT

-558 YGVPGSLYSVMISKE
+558 YGVPGGLYNIMISKE

-591 VELEKLSELELTDK
+591 VELEKLSSEELTDK
-605 VKLKV
+605 VKLNVK
-610 NCSKLNSI
+610 CSKLNSL

-640 DIEATYPGYVT
+640 DIEVTYPGYAT
-651 YSRRMSISE
+651 CSSRMTISE
-660 DTDLDIVLEKS
+660 DTDLNIVLEKTD
-671 ENLSTYR
+671 NLSSYR
-678 VYVYNTTG
+678 VYIYNTTG

-716 EGYETY
+716 DGYETY

-731 YIININLKK
+731 YIIYINLEKIDEK
-740 KVDIN
+740 SI
-745 IETVIPE
+745 

>member
-1 MRFFFINRNNTSK
+1 MY
-14 NKIMHDF
+14 DF
-21 SNNFKERIKSLN
+21 SNAFKEQIKGLN
-33 VQDITDK
+33 VQSISAK

-47 AFDSVQKVDSKVLIS
+47 AFDSIQNQDGKVLIS

-67 SDSLLSHIF
+67 SNSVLSHIF

-83 QLSKNTLKINNL
+83 QLSKNVLKINNL
-95 DSLSIDIIKTCQ
+95 NSLSIDIIKTCRTK
-107 NNLDK
+107 NFDK

-126 VQDFVT
+126 IQDFVT
-132 EVIKDYFKESV
+132 EVVKDYFKESIV
-143 TTEKVYTISVK
+143 NEKVYTISVK
-154 PQDSL
+154 PQDAL
-159 LIVNDEI
+159 LIVNDEK

-171 GTYSDKAPENSEI
+171 GTYSDKAPENTEI
-184 KVYISSE
+184 KVYVSHD
-191 NYEPLEETIT
+191 NYEPVEETIVVTSDKT
-201 LSSEKSVFNFEL
+201 LFNFNLE
-213 KPVLCAFNLVTV
+213 PVLCAFNLVTV

-260 FSDLETGYS
+260 FSDPEYTYS
-269 EIPLVKNGRVYQCSV
+269 EIPLVKNDRVYQCSV

-300 DITET
+300 DISET
-305 ILFERDIFE
+305 ILFERDIFK

-336 VNDELVE
+336 INDELVE

-402 SDLYINNLKIDST
+402 ADLFINNLKIDSNT
-415 SYSEQFIEGSV
+415 YSEKLIEGSV

-437 PIVERFYITHDI
+437 PVTERFYITHDI
-449 EKEYTLTEK
+449 EKEYVLTEK

-468 EPQDAYLILNGQQ
+468 EPQDAYLMLNGQQ

-508 TENIIL
+508 TESIIV
-514 NSDIEKKYIL
+514 NSDIEKNYVL
-524 EEVQIEK
+524 EEVQINK
-531 PILNIDCNIPDAT
+531 PILNIDCNVEDAT
-544 LVVNNDFIS
+544 LVVNNDFVT

-558 YGVPGSLYSVMISKE
+558 YGVPGSLYSIMISKE
-573 GYKTYTN
+573 GFKTYTN

-591 VELEKLSELELTDK
+591 VELEKLSSEELIDK
-605 VKLKV
+605 VKLNVK
-610 NCSKLNSI
+610 CSKLNSI

-640 DIEATYPGYVT
+640 DIEVTYPGYAT
-651 YSRRMSISE
+651 CSSRMTISE
-660 DTDLDIVLEKS
+660 DTDLNIVLEKTD
-671 ENLSTYR
+671 NLSSYR
-678 VYVYNTTG
+678 VYIYNTTG
-686 ATLTVNDKQVAAPY
+686 ATLTVNGKQVAAPY

-716 EGYETY
+716 DGYETY

-731 YIININLKK
+731 YIIYINLEKIDEK
-740 KVDIN
+740 LI
-745 IETVIPE
+745 

>member
-1 MRFFFINRNNTSK
+1 MY
-14 NKIMHDF
+14 DF
-21 SNNFKERIKSLN
+21 SNAFKEQIKGLN
-33 VQDITDK
+33 VQSISAK

-47 AFDSVQKVDSKVLIS
+47 AFDSIQNQDGKVLIS

-67 SDSLLSHIF
+67 SNSVLSHIF

-83 QLSKNTLKINNL
+83 QLSKNVLKINNL
-95 DSLSIDIIKTCQ
+95 NSLSIDIIKTCRTK
-107 NNLDK
+107 NFDK

-143 TTEKVYTISVK
+143 TNEKVYTITVS
-154 PQDSL
+154 PQDAL

-184 KVYISSE
+184 KVYISSD
-191 NYEPLEETIT
+191 NYEPVEETIN

-213 KPVLCAFNLVTV
+213 KPVLCTFNLVTV

-260 FSDLETGYS
+260 FSDPEYTYS
-269 EIPLVKNGRVYQCSV
+269 EIPLVKNDRVYQCSV

-300 DITET
+300 DISKT

-402 SDLYINNLKIDST
+402 ADLFINNLKIDSNT
-415 SYSEQFIEGSV
+415 YSEKLIEGSV

-437 PIVERFYITHDI
+437 PVTERFYITHDI
-449 EKEYTLTEK
+449 EKEYVLTEK

-508 TENIIL
+508 TENIIV
-514 NSDIEKKYIL
+514 NSDIEKNYVL
-524 EEVQIEK
+524 EEVQINK
-531 PILNIDCNIPDAT
+531 PILNIDCNVEDAV
-544 LVVNNDFIS
+544 LVVNNDFVT

-558 YGVPGSLYSVMISKE
+558 YGDPGSLYSIMISKE
-573 GYKTYTN
+573 GFKTYTN

-591 VELEKLSELELTDK
+591 VELEKLSSEELTDI
-605 VKLKV
+605 VKLNVK
-610 NCSKLNSI
+610 CSKLNSL

-640 DIEATYPGYVT
+640 DIEVTYPGYAT
-651 YSRRMSISE
+651 CSSRMTISE
-660 DTDLDIVLEKS
+660 DTDLNIVLEKAD
-671 ENLSTYR
+671 NLSSYR
-678 VYVYNTTG
+678 VYIYNTTG
-686 ATLTVNDKQVAAPY
+686 ATLTVNGKQVAAPY

-716 EGYETY
+716 DGYETY

-731 YIININLKK
+731 YIIYINLEKIDEK
-740 KVDIN
+740 LI
-745 IETVIPE
+745 

>member
-1 MRFFFINRNNTSK
+1 MR
-14 NKIMHDF
+14 DF
-21 SNNFKERIKSLN
+21 SNSFKEHIKKLD
-33 VQDITDK
+33 VQNTANE
-40 ILTVLNN
+40 ILATLNN
-47 AFDSVQKVDSKVLIS
+47 SFDSIVNDDKVLIS
-62 FKEFE
+62 FRDFDGK
-67 SDSLLSHIF
+67 SIKSHIF

-83 QLSKNTLKINNL
+83 SLSKNVLKINNL
-95 DSLSIDIIKTCQ
+95 NTLSIDIINQCSDVQIQ
-107 NNLDK
+107 NTLDSGLYFSILK
-112 TLENENYLTIEKYA
+112 FAL
-126 VQDFVT
+126 QDFITETVT
-132 EVIKDYFKESV
+132 DLFKESIV
-143 TTEKVYTISVK
+143 NEKVYTISVK
-154 PQDSL
+154 PQDAL

-171 GTYSDKAPENSEI
+171 GTYSNKAPENSEI
-184 KVYISSE
+184 KVHISSE
-191 NYEPLEETIT
+191 NYEPVEETFT
-201 LSSEKSVFNFEL
+201 LSSEKSVYDFEL
-213 KPVLCAFNLVTV
+213 KPVLCTFNLVTV
-225 PETDNVHLYKKV
+225 PETENVHLYKKV

-243 EKTGTALKE
+243 EKSGTALKE

-260 FSDLETGYS
+260 FSDPEYTYS
-269 EIPLVKNGRVYQCSV
+269 EIPLDKNGRVYQCSV

-300 DITET
+300 DISET
-305 ILFERDIFE
+305 ILFDHDIFK
-314 VLDLE
+314 VIDLE
-319 KYCIPVK
+319 EYFVPVK
-326 ITGPENCSVY
+326 INAPENCSVY
-336 VNDELVE
+336 INDELVTV
-343 IPYKTE
+343 PYSTK
-349 LGVNEGLK
+349 LAVNEGLK

-366 VYKNFVIGNES
+366 VYKNFVIANES
-377 NISTGLEFNINFTK
+377 NISTGLEFDIEFTK
-391 MFDFDIKVEDS
+391 MFNFDIRVEDS
-402 SDLYINNLKIDST
+402 ADLYINNLKIDSN
-415 SYSEQFIEGSV
+415 SYSEKLIEGSI

-437 PIVERFYITHDI
+437 PVVERFYVTQDI
-449 EKEYTLTEK
+449 EKEYVLTEK

-500 FKSGYKAI
+500 FKPGYKAI

-514 NSDIEKKYIL
+514 NSDVEKQYTL

-531 PILNIDCNIPDAT
+531 PILNINCNIPNAT
-544 LVVNNDFIS
+544 LVVNNDFIT

-558 YGVPGSLYSVMISKE
+558 YGVPGSLYSIMISKE
-573 GYKTYTN
+573 GFKTYSN

-591 VELEKLSELELTDK
+591 IELEELSSEELTDK
-605 VKLKV
+605 VKLNVK
-610 NCSKLNSI
+610 CSKLNSI

-627 NNSTVEYPRGTIL
+627 NNSTLEYPRGTIL

-660 DTDLDIVLEKS
+660 DTELEITLEKS

-678 VYVYNTTG
+678 VYIYNTSG
-686 ATLTVNDKQVAAPY
+686 ATLTVNDKQVAAPF

-716 EGYETY
+716 DGYKTY
-722 ENELFIDQD
+722 ENELFINQD
-731 YIININLKK
+731 YIVNINLEKIDG

-745 IETVIPE
+745 IM

>member
-1 MRFFFINRNNTSK
+1 
-14 NKIMHDF
+14 MHDF

-33 VQDITDK
+33 VQSISDK

-47 AFDSVQKVDSKVLIS
+47 AFDSVQQDDGKVLIS

-95 DSLSIDIIKTCQ
+95 DSLSIDIIKTCRTK
-107 NNLDK
+107 NFDK

-126 VQDFVT
+126 IQDFVT

-143 TTEKVYTISVK
+143 TNEKVYTISVK
-154 PQDSL
+154 PQDAL

-184 KVYISSE
+184 KVYISSD
-191 NYEPLEETIT
+191 NYEPIEETIT
-201 LSSEKSVFNFEL
+201 LSSEKSVFDFEL
-213 KPVLCAFNLVTV
+213 KPVLCEFNLVTV

-243 EKTGTALKE
+243 ENTGTALKE

-260 FSDLETGYS
+260 FSDLEYTYS

-300 DITET
+300 DISET

-314 VLDLE
+314 VIDLE

-326 ITGPENCSVY
+326 ITGPENCSVC

-402 SDLYINNLKIDST
+402 ADLFINNLKIDSGT
-415 SYSEQFIEGSV
+415 YSEKLIEGSV

-437 PIVERFYITHDI
+437 PVTERFYITQDI

-486 TGMFT
+486 SGMFR

-508 TENIIL
+508 TENIIV
-514 NSDIEKKYIL
+514 NSDIEKNYIL
-524 EEVQIEK
+524 EEVQINK
-531 PILNIDCNIPDAT
+531 PILNIDCNVEDAV

-558 YGVPGSLYSVMISKE
+558 YGNPGSLYSVMISKE
-573 GYKTYTN
+573 GFKTYTN
-580 EIRLVENTDLH
+580 EIRLLENTDLH
-591 VELEKLSELELTDK
+591 VELEELSESELTDK
-605 VKLKV
+605 VKLNVK
-610 NCSKLNSI
+610 CSKLNSI

-627 NNSTVEYPRGTIL
+627 NNSTLEYPRGTIL
-640 DIEATYPGYVT
+640 DIEATYPGYAT
-651 YSRRMSISE
+651 YSSRMTISE
-660 DTDLDIVLEKS
+660 DTDLDIVLEKTD
-671 ENLSTYR
+671 NLSSYR

-686 ATLTVNDKQVAAPY
+686 ATLTVNDKQVSAPF

-716 EGYETY
+716 DGYKTY

-731 YIININLKK
+731 YIIYINLQKL
-740 KVDIN
+740 
-745 IETVIPE
+745 

>member
-1 MRFFFINRNNTSK
+1 MY
-14 NKIMHDF
+14 DF
-21 SNNFKERIKSLN
+21 SNAFKEQIKGLN
-33 VQDITDK
+33 VQSISAK

-47 AFDSVQKVDSKVLIS
+47 AFDSIQNQDGKVLIS

-67 SDSLLSHIF
+67 SNSLLSHIF

-83 QLSKNTLKINNL
+83 QLSKNVLKINNL
-95 DSLSIDIIKTCQ
+95 NSLSIDIIKTCRTK
-107 NNLDK
+107 NFDK

-126 VQDFVT
+126 IQDFVT

-143 TTEKVYTISVK
+143 TNEKVYTITVS
-154 PQDSL
+154 PQDAL

-184 KVYISSE
+184 KVYISSD
-191 NYEPLEETIT
+191 NYEPVEETIT

-260 FSDLETGYS
+260 FSDPEYTYS
-269 EIPLVKNGRVYQCSV
+269 EIPLVKNDRVYQCSV

-300 DITET
+300 DISKT

-357 IEALSDTGE
+357 IEALSDSGE

-391 MFDFDIKVEDS
+391 MFNFDIKVEDS
-402 SDLYINNLKIDST
+402 ADLFINNLKIDSNT
-415 SYSEQFIEGSV
+415 YSEKLIEGSV

-437 PIVERFYITHDI
+437 PVTERFYITHDI
-449 EKEYTLTEK
+449 EKEYVLTEK

-500 FKSGYKAI
+500 FKPGYKAI
-508 TENIIL
+508 TENIIV
-514 NSDIEKKYIL
+514 NSDIEKNYVL
-524 EEVQIEK
+524 EEVQINK
-531 PILNIDCNIPDAT
+531 PILNIDCNVEDAV
-544 LVVNNDFIS
+544 LVVNNDFVT

-558 YGVPGSLYSVMISKE
+558 YGVPGSLYSIMISKE
-573 GYKTYTN
+573 GFKTYTN

-591 VELEKLSELELTDK
+591 VELEKLSSEELIDK
-605 VKLKV
+605 VKLNVK
-610 NCSKLNSI
+610 CSKLNSL

-640 DIEATYPGYVT
+640 DIEVTYPGYAT
-651 YSRRMSISE
+651 CSSRMTISE
-660 DTDLDIVLEKS
+660 DTDLNIVLEKTD
-671 ENLSTYR
+671 NLSSYR
-678 VYVYNTTG
+678 VYIYNTTG
-686 ATLTVNDKQVAAPY
+686 ATLTVNGKQVAAPY

-716 EGYETY
+716 DGYETY

-731 YIININLKK
+731 YIIYINLEKIDEK
-740 KVDIN
+740 VDVDIN
-745 IETVIPE
+745 INVK

>member
-1 MRFFFINRNNTSK
+1 MY
-14 NKIMHDF
+14 DF
-21 SNNFKERIKSLN
+21 SNAFKEQIKGLN
-33 VQDITDK
+33 VQSISAK

-47 AFDSVQKVDSKVLIS
+47 AFDSIQNQDGKVLIS

-67 SDSLLSHIF
+67 SNSVLSHVF

-83 QLSKNTLKINNL
+83 QLSKNVLKINNL
-95 DSLSIDIIKTCQ
+95 NSLSIDIIKTCRTK
-107 NNLDK
+107 NFDK
-112 TLENENYLTIEKYA
+112 TLENENHLTIEKYA
-126 VQDFVT
+126 IQDFVT

-143 TTEKVYTISVK
+143 TNEKVYTISVK
-154 PQDSL
+154 PQDAL

-184 KVYISSE
+184 KVYVSHD
-191 NYEPLEETIT
+191 NYEPVEETIT

-213 KPVLCAFNLVTV
+213 KPVLCTFNLVTV

-260 FSDLETGYS
+260 FSDPEYAYS
-269 EIPLVKNGRVYQCSV
+269 EIPLVKNDRVYQCSV

-300 DITET
+300 DISET
-305 ILFERDIFE
+305 ILFERDIFK

-402 SDLYINNLKIDST
+402 ADLYINNLKIDSGA
-415 SYSEQFIEGSV
+415 YSEKLIEGSV

-437 PIVERFYITHDI
+437 PVTERFYITHDI
-449 EKEYTLTEK
+449 EKEYVLTEK

-491 ENSEIQIKA
+491 ENSEIQIKV

-508 TENIIL
+508 TENIIV
-514 NSDIEKKYIL
+514 NSDIEKNYVL
-524 EEVQIEK
+524 EEVQINK
-531 PILNIDCNIPDAT
+531 PILNIDCNVEDAV
-544 LVVNNDFIS
+544 LVVNNDFVT

-558 YGVPGSLYSVMISKE
+558 YGNPGSLYSIMISKE
-573 GYKTYTN
+573 GFKTYTN

-591 VELEKLSELELTDK
+591 VELEKLSSEELTDI
-605 VKLKV
+605 VKLNVK
-610 NCSKLNSI
+610 CSKLNSL

-640 DIEATYPGYVT
+640 DIEVTYPGYAT
-651 YSRRMSISE
+651 CSSRMTISE
-660 DTDLDIVLEKS
+660 DTDLNIVLEKTD
-671 ENLSTYR
+671 NLSSYR
-678 VYVYNTTG
+678 VYIYNTTG
-686 ATLTVNDKQVAAPY
+686 ATLTVNGKQVAAPY

-716 EGYETY
+716 DGYETY

-731 YIININLKK
+731 YIIYINLEKIDEK
-740 KVDIN
+740 LI
-745 IETVIPE
+745 

>member
-1 MRFFFINRNNTSK
+1 
-14 NKIMHDF
+14 MHDF